1 MAKFVLCIIMSAA
14 ILAPVA
20 RAQDS
25 TAPAPTPSVAD
36 VARVERERR
45 KSQTPKRVIIND
57 DIAPKIGQ
65 ADAADAGVS
74 KQEVRAELEKNY
86 PPSFFTMANLR
97 QQITLL
103 QRVAA
108 RGDAGMLTSFKR
120 SALAGYESVEFPGK
134 REWEENG
141 SVATSHMVEEAGKG
155 ATRLEAIVD
164 GNQNAIAGRDPATL
178 ARVRETWI
186 DALLP
191 YATWQQRTRDLMED
205 GKVRAKAYATGNSV
219 GATEYRHEAV
229 ERTEIAVAG
238 ILGPLAIMENQIRNV
253 RGRYICDPAEWP
265 HDPNFP
271 KAPTALQMTFTQVS
285 LAGYRLDF
293 EGCGASHYSALA
305 IPPARDGSQG
315 RAFCMDQSGLV
326 RVAPDG
332 NAATC
337 MSRGSDWGG
346 R

>member
-1 MAKFVLCIIMSAA
+1 MAKFLLCIMMSAA
-14 ILAPVA
+14 LLAPLA

-25 TAPAPTPSVAD
+25 TAPAATPSVAD
-36 VARVERERR
+36 AARAERERQ
-45 KSQTPKRVIIND
+45 KSQTPERVITND
-57 DIAPKIGQ
+57 DIAPKIGP
-65 ADAADAGVS
+65 ADGADAGPS
-74 KQEVRAELEKNY
+74 KQEVRAELEKRY
-86 PPSFFTMANLR
+86 PPSFFTMANLM
-97 QQITLL
+97 QQITKL
-103 QRVAA
+103 QGVAA
-108 RGDAGMLTSFKR
+108 RGDAGMLTVFKR
-120 SALAGYESVEFPGK
+120 SALVGYETVEFPGK
-134 REWEENG
+134 KEWEERV
-141 SVATSHMVEEAGKG
+141 SIATSHMVEEAGKG

-164 GNQNAIAGRDPATL
+164 DNKNAIAGRDPAAL

-191 YATWQQRTRDLMED
+191 YATWQQRTRDLADD
-205 GKVRAKAYATGNSV
+205 GKARAKAYATGNPV
-219 GATEYRHEAV
+219 GVTEYGHEAV

-238 ILGPLAIMENQIRNV
+238 ILGPLAIMENEIRNV

-285 LAGYRLDF
+285 QAGYRLDF

-305 IPPARDGSQG
+305 VPPESDGSQG
-315 RAFCMDQSGLV
+315 RAFCMDESGLV
-326 RVAPDG
+326 RVSPDG

-337 MSRGSDWGG
+337 VSRGSRWGG

>member
-1 MAKFVLCIIMSAA
+1 MAKFLLCIIMSAA
-14 ILAPVA
+14 FLAPIA

-25 TAPAPTPSVAD
+25 TAPAATPSVAD
-36 VARVERERR
+36 AARTARERQ
-45 KSQTPKRVIIND
+45 KSQTSKRVTTND
-57 DIAPKIGQ
+57 DIAPKIGP

-74 KQEVRAELEKNY
+74 EQQVRAELEKNY

-103 QRVAA
+103 QSVAA
-108 RGDAGMLTSFKR
+108 RGDAGTLTSFKR
-120 SALAGYESVEFPGK
+120 SALAGYERVEFPGK
-134 REWEENG
+134 KQWEENG

-164 GNQNAIAGRDPATL
+164 GNQNAIPGRDPAAL
-178 ARVRETWI
+178 ARLREMWI

-191 YATWQQRTRDLMED
+191 YATWQQRARDWAED
-205 GKVRAKAYATGNSV
+205 GKARAKAYATGNPA
-219 GATEYRHEAV
+219 GAAEYRHEAV
-229 ERTEIAVAG
+229 GRTEIAVAG
-238 ILGPLAIMENQIRNV
+238 ILGSLAIMENEIRNV

-271 KAPTALQMTFTQVS
+271 NAPTALQMAFTQVTQ
-285 LAGYRLDF
+285 AGYRLDF
-293 EGCGASHYSALA
+293 EACGASHYSALA
-305 IPPARDGSQG
+305 IPPASDGSQG
-315 RAFCMDQSGLV
+315 RAVCMDESGLV

-337 MSRGSDWGG
+337 MSRGSDWDG